1 MQEARSQF
9 LHCPKHRGS
18 LPSKTK
24 SRSEG
29 SDQRGPSVLSW
40 SDRRGPSVLSWSD
53 QRGPRWRRQ
62 RPSQRLQVRCC
73 NEKGEKKS
81 ASRKWKKGVW
91 KPLKTIF
98 FWIPRSLA
106 ARTSRNRRQKRP
118 RTTESEFK
126 KQAYVDNM
134 CKLAQ
139 EKKPMHFFYV
149 LLQGRTAWIDDEASP
164 EERQAA
170 LQAGLTAVTSSLDEA
185 NVAFVTNSSPEKR
198 AFWHMMLRGGAVVA
212 RDFLTVKRHVFV
224 LQYRSGIE
232 IHLKLFMSDNFK
244 AKHVQITACL
254 QHHIHAEPTS
264 KWEEIGQ
271 NQAKV
276 VLCLENEKRSF
287 SKPGVRVHT
296 AESFLK
302 VFWAFGYND
311 ALDWQVWALRV
322 MLLPGM
328 MTASLLK
335 KCVSQSSCTNSIVW
349 LTEGHVQLWLHCCF
363 CSAVLDQVV
372 QNTALSIGNWNTKKF
387 SGVPANMQT

>member
-1 MQEARSQF
+1 MLGLTSQEGASFKTDEVLVEAARVLHSQNRCYVAKNKTSGRKTRFDAGSKKPISALPENTEAAF
-9 LHCPKHRGS
+9 LRKRKADLKGLTRGGQASSRGLTGGGQASS
-18 LPSKTK
+18 LGLT
-24 SRSEG
+24 RGGQGEEG
-29 SDQRGPSVLSW
+29 RDPVRGYKF
-40 SDRRGPSVLSWSD
+40 DAAMKK
-53 QRGPRWRRQ
+53 
-62 RPSQRLQVRCC
+62 
-73 NEKGEKKS
+73 EEKKCLQEVKKRRVEAFEDNFLLDS
-81 ASRKWKKGVW
+81 EKPSRKD
-91 KPLKTIF
+91 I
-98 FWIPRSLA
+98 
-106 ARTSRNRRQKRP
+106 QKQKAEEAKNDRE
-118 RTTESEFK
+118 RIK

-170 LQAGLTAVTSSLDEA
+170 VQAGLTALTSSLDEA

-302 VFWAFGYND
+302 VF
-311 ALDWQVWALRV
+311 
-322 MLLPGM
+322 
-328 MTASLLK
+328 
-335 KCVSQSSCTNSIVW
+335 
-349 LTEGHVQLWLHCCF
+349 
-363 CSAVLDQVV
+363 
-372 QNTALSIGNWNTKKF
+372 
-387 SGVPANMQT
+387 

>member
-1 MQEARSQF
+1 MEQTFSKIERNH
-9 LHCPKHRGS
+9 LHRHSGS
-18 LPSKTK
+18 ADTF
-24 SRSEG
+24 R
-29 SDQRGPSVLSW
+29 RSVLGLTSQEGA
-40 SDRRGPSVLSWSD
+40 SFKTDEVLVEAARVLQSQNRCYVAKNKTSGRKTRFDAGSKKPISALPENTEAAFLRKRKADLKGLTRGGQASS
-53 QRGPRWRRQ
+53 RGLTGGGQASSLGLTRGGQGEEGRDP
-62 RPSQRLQVRCC
+62 VRGYKFDAAMKK
-73 NEKGEKKS
+73 EEKKCLQEVKKRRVEAFEDNFLLDS
-81 ASRKWKKGVW
+81 EKPSRKD
-91 KPLKTIF
+91 I
-98 FWIPRSLA
+98 
-106 ARTSRNRRQKRP
+106 QKQKAEEAKNDRE
-118 RTTESEFK
+118 RIK

-170 LQAGLTAVTSSLDEA
+170 VQAGLTALTSSLDEA

-296 AESFLK
+296 AESFFERL
-302 VFWAFGYND
+302 AT
-311 ALDWQVWALRV
+311 
-322 MLLPGM
+322 MTLL
-328 MTASLLK
+328 TDK
-335 KCVSQSSCTNSIVW
+335 
-349 LTEGHVQLWLHCCF
+349 
-363 CSAVLDQVV
+363 
-372 QNTALSIGNWNTKKF
+372 
-387 SGVPANMQT
+387 SGRLG